1 MKYFLIAKKDNVIK
15 IIPFKESYVYSS
27 SDDGLFYEDTLLI
40 KNIDGASIYKISD
53 NLIQIF
59 DTEKGYY
66 YLNDRFNVV
75 KSNFYIIPNKK
86 YKFLIA
92 QASPIRISMGVY
104 KKSIYFLNENL
115 TNEEGLIIDDNYNDL
130 ITYTE
135 KILILGNKNEL
146 YGYNIQPFNPLWQF
160 SLSSLGKFKNL
171 YTNEEETIEVRQFIG
186 VYNNI
191 LWLFLNKTGFI
202 GLDIT
207 TGILKHHISKNN
219 VLIGETAVT
228 SYTENDNGRMSFFRS
243 QYYLDEQKGKIIGLA
258 VDMLFEMDLNR
269 DTPCVTQYGLQKQYQ
284 KYGINEQNI
293 ANDFVL
299 KDNLLY
305 FYAFNQ
311 LKFGIL
317 NIKTKE
323 IIYISEPIIPE
334 NNKITQLKDL
344 QVSDNKIYILDSGNT
359 LHIFEK

>member
-27 SDDGLFYEDTLLI
+27 SDDSLFYEDTLLI

-135 KILILGNKNEL
+135 KILILGNRNEL
-146 YGYNIQPFNPLWQF
+146 YGYNIQPFNPLWHYDLGTKYNYFKEADYQGEPPVEVQAEVIKFLGVYKNELWLVLNSGLLALNIETGTETRYIKEGKMVVGEPFFEDFKGYLGYDTFLDEEKGIIF
-160 SLSSLGKFKNL
+160 SLNL
-171 YTNEEETIEVRQFIG
+171 HFYIE
-186 VYNNI
+186 Y
-191 LWLFLNKTGFI
+191 
-202 GLDIT
+202 
-207 TGILKHHISKNN
+207 
-219 VLIGETAVT
+219 
-228 SYTENDNGRMSFFRS
+228 
-243 QYYLDEQKGKIIGLA
+243 
-258 VDMLFEMDLNR
+258 DLNSNKNHF
-269 DTPCVTQYGLQKQYQ
+269 DSYSFKASSKKNGLHLNHIGGYDA
-284 KYGINEQNI
+284 ENI
-293 ANDFVL
+293 YAYEGS
-299 KDNLLY
+299 DNNR
-305 FYAFNQ
+305 FAIFSRE
-311 LKFGIL
+311 K
-317 NIKTKE
+317 KE
-323 IIYISEPIIPE
+323 IIWSEKIPE
-334 NNKITQLKDL
+334 AEDKFPAIRDL
-344 QVSDNKIYILDSGNT
+344 QYGAEKIYVLDHYNT

>member
-1 MKYFLIAKKDNVIK
+1 MLYTISKKINNVDIFK
-15 IIPFKESYVYSS
+15 IVENK
-27 SDDGLFYEDTLLI
+27 LFY
-40 KNIDGASIYKISD
+40 ISD
-53 NLIQIF
+53 NEIKNTDTNVSVYISEYFGIAFNSTFFNVFTNNSHNTFYNYSGKIIKIF
-59 DTEKGYY
+59 NQRNFYY
-66 YLNDRFNVV
+66 YFSED
-75 KSNFYIIPNKK
+75 SYI
-86 YKFLIA
+86 YYD
-92 QASPIRISMGVY
+92 RIS
-104 KKSIYFLNENL
+104 KTTK
-115 TNEEGLIIDDNYNDL
+115 YNDKTIVSNKL
-130 ITYTE
+130 GKKLLYADVLFFVDKNYIQKINFLTE
-135 KILILGNKNEL
+135 NSC
-146 YGYNIQPFNPLWQF
+146 WQF
-160 SLSSLGKFKNL
+160 SLSSLGKFKNI

-207 TGILKHHISKNN
+207 TGNLKHHIQKND

-228 SYTENDNGRMSFFRS
+228 SYTENENGSMSFFRS

-269 DTPCVTQYGLQKQYQ
+269 DTPFVTQYGLQKQYQ

-293 ANDFVL
+293 ANDFIL

-323 IIYISEPIIPE
+323 VIYISEPIIPE
-334 NNKITQLKDL
+334 NNKVTQLKDL
-344 QVSDNKIYILDSGNT
+344 QVSDNKVYILDSGNT
-359 LHIFEK
+359 LHIFEKEK

>member
-1 MKYFLIAKKDNVIK
+1 MFVESEKINNIKSFLNNSFGEI
-15 IIPFKESYVYSS
+15 
-27 SDDGLFYEDTLLI
+27 LI
-40 KNIDGASIYKISD
+40 
-53 NLIQIF
+53 
-59 DTEKGYY
+59 DTERKIFHNRNFIADKVDSSY
-66 YLNDRFNVV
+66 FN
-75 KSNFYIIPNKK
+75 
-86 YKFLIA
+86 
-92 QASPIRISMGVY
+92 
-104 KKSIYFLNENL
+104 
-115 TNEEGLIIDDNYNDL
+115 
-130 ITYTE
+130 
-135 KILILGNKNEL
+135 LILGKLIYVKNENTFIDNKVLEKITYIKECKARNKIILSGELEIDYPDVSCNYYIYDLETEEIFNLFNFKNLFDLISFENNIIFGTKQEIVL
-146 YGYNIQPFNPLWQF
+146 YSFSQKFNPLWQF
-160 SLSSLGKFKNL
+160 SLSSLGKFKNI

-207 TGILKHHISKNN
+207 TGNLKHHIQKND

-228 SYTENDNGRMSFFRS
+228 SYTENENGRMSFFRS

-269 DTPCVTQYGLQKQYQ
+269 DTPFVTQYGLQKQYQ

-323 IIYISEPIIPE
+323 VIYISEPIIPE
-334 NNKITQLKDL
+334 NNKVTQLKDL

-359 LHIFEK
+359 LHIFEEEAHS

>member
-1 MKYFLIAKKDNVIK
+1 MKKVSKKDNVKK
-15 IIPFKESYVYSS
+15 IILQNQDFYYRIDNKIFKNNIVVMDLEN
-27 SDDGLFYEDTLLI
+27 DFFGDFY
-40 KNIDGASIYKISD
+40 IYK
-53 NLIQIF
+53 NQIIVQSF
-59 DTEKGYY
+59 YGDIIYKDKKYDGYY
-66 YLNDRFNVV
+66 NY
-75 KSNFYIIPNKK
+75 
-86 YKFLIA
+86 
-92 QASPIRISMGVY
+92 
-104 KKSIYFLNENL
+104 LNENEFTYL
-115 TNEEGLIIDDNYNDL
+115 NSNDDNLYLVDENNIDRKLNIEQNFYQYEKYCIIIDKNQ
-130 ITYTE
+130 I
-135 KILILGNKNEL
+135 ILKNLE
-146 YGYNIQPFNPLWQF
+146 NPNPLWQF

-207 TGILKHHISKNN
+207 TGNLKHHISKND

-228 SYTENDNGRMSFFRS
+228 SYTENENGRMSFFRS

-258 VDMLFEMDLNR
+258 VDILFEMDLNR
-269 DTPCVTQYGLQKQYQ
+269 DTPFVTQYGLQKQYQ

-334 NNKITQLKDL
+334 NNKVTQLKDL
-344 QVSDNKIYILDSGNT
+344 QVSDNKIYILDSDNT
-359 LHIFEK
+359 LHIFEEENYF